1 MPYEIVMP
9 RLGWNMEE
17 GTLVEWLKQDG
28 EKISQGEMVCTI
40 EGDKAATDVES
51 FESGILKIP
60 DASPQPGLA
69 VPVGTLLGYVV
80 AEAELETFDPNQV
93 PVDDGSG
100 ERVEAGSGECVD
112 DRPGERVEAGPSQGI
127 PSEPVAAGVGD
138 RTEPG
143 REPAVSERDRSRTT
157 ESNVPAVGTAGVAT
171 GSPREQDVPATGV
184 LPDQDTPAISPRA
197 RRAAQSAGIDWRS
210 LKGSGRSGRIVER
223 DVLEASRRHESAMDG
238 PAGKATATHGGQVDL
253 RKVIAR
259 RMAEAHR
266 TTAPVTLHTEADVT
280 AISSYLQSTFRP
292 SWYDLMLKI
301 AAVAL
306 AEHPVMNA
314 SWRDGVALND
324 GIHIGIAVDTA
335 AGVIAPVIRDV
346 PGKSLK
352 DISAASKLLIQ
363 AARDGKLTLDQI
375 EGGTFTLTNL
385 GMYNIDAFTPIIHS
399 PQCAILGLGQAA
411 PRVVVIDE
419 SDGTTGIRRIMSLS
433 LTFDH
438 RIVDGAP
445 AARFLQRIRQLAE
458 APESVFGKSD

>member
-1 MPYEIVMP
+1 
-9 RLGWNMEE
+9 
-17 GTLVEWLKQDG
+17 
-28 EKISQGEMVCTI
+28 
-40 EGDKAATDVES
+40 
-51 FESGILKIP
+51 
-60 DASPQPGLA
+60 
-69 VPVGTLLGYVV
+69 
-80 AEAELETFDPNQV
+80 
-93 PVDDGSG
+93 
-100 ERVEAGSGECVD
+100 
-112 DRPGERVEAGPSQGI
+112 
-127 PSEPVAAGVGD
+127 
-138 RTEPG
+138 
-143 REPAVSERDRSRTT
+143 
-157 ESNVPAVGTAGVAT
+157 
-171 GSPREQDVPATGV
+171 
-184 LPDQDTPAISPRA
+184 
-197 RRAAQSAGIDWRS
+197 
-210 LKGSGRSGRIVER
+210 
-223 DVLEASRRHESAMDG
+223 MDG
-238 PAGKATATHGGQVDL
+238 PDGKATAARGGQVDL

-352 DISAASKLLIQ
+352 DISATSKRLIQ
-363 AARDGKLTLDQI
+363 AAQEAKLTLDQI

-385 GMYNIDAFTPIIHS
+385 GMYDIDAFTPIIHS

-411 PRVVVIDE
+411 PRVIVIDE
-419 SDGTTGIRRIMSLS
+419 ADGTTGIRRIMALS

-458 APESVFGKSD
+458 SPESVFGKSD

>member
-60 DASPQPGLA
+60 DVSPQPGLA
-69 VPVGTLLGYVV
+69 VPVGTLLGYIV
-80 AEAELETFDPNQV
+80 AEAELETFNPNQV

-100 ERVEAGSGECVD
+100 ERVEAG
-112 DRPGERVEAGPSQGI
+112 PAQGI
-127 PSEPVAAGVGD
+127 ASEPVAAGAGD

-143 REPAVSERDRSRTT
+143 REPSVSERDRSRTT
-157 ESNVPAVGTAGVAT
+157 ESTVPAGGTATSA
-171 GSPREQDVPATGV
+171 PREQDV
-184 LPDQDTPAISPRA
+184 PAISPRA
-197 RRAAQSAGIDWRS
+197 RRAAQAGGIDWRS
-210 LKGSGRSGRIVER
+210 LKGSGKSGRIVER
-223 DVLEASRRHESAMDG
+223 DVLEASRRNESAMDG
-238 PAGKATATHGGQVDL
+238 PDGKATAARGGQVDL

-259 RMAEAHR
+259 RMAESHR
-266 TTAPVTLHTEADVT
+266 TTAPVTLHTEVDVT
-280 AISSYLQSTFRP
+280 ALSSYLQSTFRP

-306 AEHPVMNA
+306 TEHPVMNA
-314 SWRDGVALND
+314 SWRDGVVLND
-324 GIHIGIAVDTA
+324 GIHIGIAVDA
-335 AGVIAPVIRDV
+335 SAGVIAPVIRDV

-352 DISAASKLLIQ
+352 DISAASKRLIQ

-385 GMYNIDAFTPIIHS
+385 GMYDIDAFTPIIHS
-399 PQCAILGLGQAA
+399 PQCAILGLGRAA

-419 SDGTTGIRRIMSLS
+419 ADGTTAIRRIMALS
-433 LTFDH
+433 LTFDR

-458 APESVFGKSD
+458 AQKSVFGKSD

>member
-60 DASPQPGLA
+60 DASPQPGQT

-80 AEAELETFDPNQV
+80 AEVELDTFDPNQV

-100 ERVEAGSGECVD
+100 ERVEAG
-112 DRPGERVEAGPSQGI
+112 PAQGI
-127 PSEPVAAGVGD
+127 ASEPVAAGAGD
-138 RTEPG
+138 GTEPG
-143 REPAVSERDRSRTT
+143 PKPTVSERERSRTT
-157 ESNVPAVGTAGVAT
+157 ESTVPAVGTAGVAT
-171 GSPREQDVPATGV
+171 GSPREQDV
-184 LPDQDTPAISPRA
+184 PAISPRA

-238 PAGKATATHGGQVDL
+238 PAGQATAARGGQVDL

-280 AISSYLQSTFRP
+280 VLSSMFKGADRP

-346 PGKSLK
+346 PSKSLK
-352 DISAASKLLIQ
+352 DITAASKRLIL

-385 GMYNIDAFTPIIHS
+385 GMYDIDAFTPIIHS
-399 PQCAILGLGQAA
+399 PQCAILGIGRAM
-411 PRVVVIDE
+411 PKVVVVDE
-419 SDGTTGIRRIMSLS
+419 ERGTTGIRQMMSLS

-458 APESVFGKSD
+458 APESVFGRSD

>member
-100 ERVEAGSGECVD
+100 ERVEAG
-112 DRPGERVEAGPSQGI
+112 PAQGI

-143 REPAVSERDRSRTT
+143 REPAVSERDRSLTP
-157 ESNVPAVGTAGVAT
+157 ESTVPAVGNAGIAT
-171 GSPREQDVPATGV
+171 GSPREQDV
-184 LPDQDTPAISPRA
+184 PAISPRA
-197 RRAAQSAGIDWRS
+197 RRAAQSAGIDWQS

-238 PAGKATATHGGQVDL
+238 PNGKATAARGGQVDL
-253 RKVIAR
+253 RQVIAR

-324 GIHIGIAVDTA
+324 GIHIGIAVDTSS
-335 AGVIAPVIRDV
+335 GVIAPVIRDG

-352 DISAASKLLIQ
+352 DISAASKRLIQ

-385 GMYNIDAFTPIIHS
+385 GMYDIDAFTPIIHS

-419 SDGTTGIRRIMSLS
+419 ADGTTGIRRIMSLS